1 MDHWVMRILVTL
13 MKPSSGKVTV
23 DGFDL
28 VKDRKTKEMIAPYGG
43 TSPAMADLIAA
54 CKKNGL
60 LPFTNYNRL
69 HVVPPCNVSETEAK
83 EGLAILD
90 EVFSSID
97 KYYEGA

>member
-1 MDHWVMRILVTL
+1 
-13 MKPSSGKVTV
+13 
-23 DGFDL
+23 
-28 VKDRKTKEMIAPYGG
+28 MIAPYGG

-60 LPFTNYNRL
+60 LPFVNYNRL

-90 EVFSSID
+90 EVFASIG
-97 KYYEGA
+97 KYYEG